1 MIYFKGFGEIANRS
15 CNEAISFAQ
24 GAGASLH
31 RHRASA
37 GRHPAGGDQQGGR
50 CPRRAGAQ
58 PWNLPRSGHRTD
70 RKRDPTHLS
79 PRDLSL
85 HALDVLEKA
94 TLKTRWL
101 GEANLRAEHLLTVLF
116 SCEHYTAA
124 RFARAL
130 GVDLRAVC
138 QSCELSFLPEPMPGF
153 GPKAFASGTGRGS
166 GKGLERYG
174 RDLTRLA
181 AEGRLDPCLGREEET
196 ERLLEILCRRRK
208 NNPCLIGDAGVGKT
222 AIVEGLAQ
230 KNRLRRRSERTGA
243 PRLISLD
250 LTSLIAGTKYG
261 EISRNASR
269 EFSRRSPGRKLYS
282 LY

>member
-116 SCEHYTAA
+116 SCEHYTYIYCAGA
-124 RFARAL
+124 RRRSAGGL
-130 GVDLRAVC
+130 PELR
-138 QSCELSFLPEPMPGF
+138 SSLFLPEPMPGF
-153 GPKAFASGTGRGS
+153 GPKAFASGTGGVPA
-166 GKGLERYG
+166 
-174 RDLTRLA
+174 RDWNGM
-181 AEGRLDPCLGREEET
+181 AET
-196 ERLLEILCRRRK
+196 
-208 NNPCLIGDAGVGKT
+208 
-222 AIVEGLAQ
+222 
-230 KNRLRRRSERTGA
+230 
-243 PRLISLD
+243 
-250 LTSLIAGTKYG
+250 
-261 EISRNASR
+261 
-269 EFSRRSPGRKLYS
+269 
-282 LY
+282 